1 MSGVFKMEKNIV
13 LIGYMGTG
21 KSSVGKYLAQRLGKQ
36 FVELDEEII
45 KRAGK
50 SIPTIFA
57 EDGETAFRKL
67 EAEVVEE
74 WSQGENLVIS
84 TGGGAV
90 INPKNV
96 ENLRKKGVLIG
107 LSARSEVI
115 LARIEN
121 DNNRPL
127 LAVEDRLGKIQEML
141 EQRSPFYQ
149 LADYTV
155 DGSEL
160 TLQEVGEHILGFLG
174 GLSYG
179 KNENLSRG
187 K

>member
-1 MSGVFKMEKNIV
+1 MDKNVV

-36 FVELDEEII
+36 FVELDEEIV
-45 KRAGK
+45 KKAGK
-50 SIPTIFA
+50 PIPAIFA
-57 EDGETAFRKL
+57 EDGELVFRKL

-74 WSQGENLVIS
+74 WSQGENLIIS

-96 ENLRKKGVLIG
+96 ENLRKKGILIG
-107 LSARSEVI
+107 LIARPEVI
-115 LARIEN
+115 LARVEK

-127 LAVEDRLGKIQEML
+127 LAVEDRLGKIKEML
-141 EQRSPFYQ
+141 EQRAPFYQ
-149 LADYTV
+149 LADYTI

-160 TLQEVGEHILGFLG
+160 TLQDVGEHILGFLG
-174 GLSYG
+174 GLSCG
-179 KNENLSRG
+179 KNKNLSRG